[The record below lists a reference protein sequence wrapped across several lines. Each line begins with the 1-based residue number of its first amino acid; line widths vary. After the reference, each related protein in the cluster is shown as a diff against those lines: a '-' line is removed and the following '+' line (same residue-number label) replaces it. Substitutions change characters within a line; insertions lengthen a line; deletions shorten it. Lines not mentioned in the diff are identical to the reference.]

1 MTSKDPGNRM
11 QPQQELLT
19 NARELAAHL
28 SDDIKLAS
36 TRIEHVRLTARA
48 NEAARLVE
56 EIERLLTNEPV
67 QS

>member
-11 QPQQELLT
+11 QQQELLT